1 MKDRRDVPSSHRF
14 FRVLLLLAGTLFLA
28 ACGEDYAFFE
38 VEDDIEPIF
47 YTVELQGVPSDTIQV
62 RAEAVLRVYRQQDE
76 GAPSLGFL
84 RRRAQN
90 DTETLSTLLRSAGYV
105 MPNISV
111 SVGDPTPGEARA
123 QVILTIEAGRRFTLA
138 EHTFVLTNATP
149 TPGALDPAELGSP
162 VKGPAVADDIIAAE
176 DAAVAQ
182 LRRTGYA
189 YARFVKRDS
198 VADPEAGTMRVESV
212 IDAGRH
218 YTFGVLTF
226 EGLEAVEEDYL
237 RTYLEWGEGE
247 VFNRAL
253 LPDLEEDYAG
263 TSLFSRLSITTPDEP
278 PEGEVLPVAAQVEER
293 LPRSI
298 TFGVG
303 FDTDVG
309 PSFASS
315 LQHRN
320 LFGRN
325 ETGQISGSVNR
336 EELMIGFDYRVPQ
349 FGRDGQD
356 LVYGLDLTQFDQD
369 AFEGNTVAAQI
380 GLERELDE
388 DGTAGVGILI
398 EYSDLIDSDV
408 PQESTLFGLPFF
420 LAFDSVR
427 DPLDPQNGARSR
439 IELTPF
445 TGTVDEEPVA
455 FLRVDGRLATYRKLD
470 TAGRIV
476 MATRVRAGA
485 ILTNDLTEVPS
496 TKRLFAGGGG
506 SVRGFARDSIGPRD
520 AKGDAR
526 GGLSVVEV
534 GVEVRYRATET
545 IGLVVFTEGGIVDD
559 IPVPD
564 AIGDV
569 RQGVGGGVRFFTPIG
584 PIRADLARPVQL
596 RLGEDP
602 YQLYLSL
609 GQAF

>member
-1 MKDRRDVPSSHRF
+1 M
-14 FRVLLLLAGTLFLA
+14 LLLAGALFLA
-28 ACGEDYAFFE
+28 ACGEDDAFFE

-47 YTVELQGVPSDTIQV
+47 YTVELQGVPSDTIQA

-111 SVGDPTPGEARA
+111 SVADPTPGEARA

-138 EHTFVLTNATP
+138 EHAFVLTNATP
-149 TPGALDPAELGSP
+149 MPGALDPAELGSP
-162 VKGPAVADDIIAAE
+162 VNGPAVAEDIIAAE

-189 YARFVKRDS
+189 YARFVQRDA

-212 IDAGRH
+212 IDAGRR
-218 YTFGVLTF
+218 YTFGALTF

-237 RTYLEWGEGE
+237 RTYVQWGEGE

-253 LPDLEEDYAG
+253 LPDLEEDFAG

-278 PEGEVLPVAAQVEER
+278 PEGEVLPVAARVEER

-298 TFGVG
+298 TFGVR

-309 PSFASS
+309 PGFVSS

-325 ETGQISGSVNR
+325 ETGQVSGSVNR
-336 EELMIGFDYRVPQ
+336 EERTIGFDYRVPQ

-356 LVYGLDLTQFDQD
+356 LVYSLDLTQFDQD
-369 AFEGNTVAAQI
+369 AFEGNTVATQI

-388 DGTAGVGILI
+388 DVTAGVGILI
-398 EYSDLIDSDV
+398 EYSDLIDSGV
-408 PQESTLFGLPFF
+408 PQESTLFGLPVF

-445 TGTVDEEPVA
+445 TGTVDEEPVE

-470 TAGRIV
+470 NAGRIV
-476 MATRVRAGA
+476 LATRVRAGA

-506 SVRGFARDSIGPRD
+506 SVRGFASDSIGPRD
-520 AKGDAR
+520 ANGDPR
-526 GGLSVVEV
+526 GGLSVVEA
-534 GVEVRYRATET
+534 GVELRYRATET
-545 IGLVVFTEGGIVDD
+545 IGLAVFTEGGIVDD

-564 AIGDV
+564 VIGDV
-569 RQGVGGGVRFFTPIG
+569 RQGVGAGVRFFTPIG

-596 RLGEDP
+596 RSGEDP